1 MIRGKLSS
9 GFEFHLDENIFDD
22 FELVELYAKVA
33 KNPIWIGDLAERL
46 LGAEQTARSTQRTCS
61 TRSRKL
67 RTPFPRQKTDC
78 PRRHAIKLPRR
89 AHL

>member
-33 KNPIWIGDLAERL
+33 KNPIWVGDLAARL
-46 LGAEQTARSTQRTCS
+46 LGAEQKKALVEHL
-61 TRSRKL
+61 RKEDGKVH
-67 RTPFPRQKTDC
+67 TTDMFNALKEIED
-78 PRRHAIKLPRR
+78 AIPAAKN
-89 AHL
+89 

>member
-46 LGAEQTARSTQRTCS
+46 LGVEQKKALVEHL
-61 TRSRKL
+61 RKEDGKVH
-67 RTPFPRQKTDC
+67 TTDMFNALKEIEDTI
-78 PRRHAIKLPRR
+78 PAAKN
-89 AHL
+89 

>member
-1 MIRGKLSS
+1 MIRGKLSG

-46 LGAEQTARSTQRTCS
+46 LGAEQKKALVEHL
-61 TRSRKL
+61 RKEDGKVH
-67 RTPFPRQKTDC
+67 TTDMFNALKEIED
-78 PRRHAIKLPRR
+78 AIPAAKN
-89 AHL
+89 